1 VDEWPKR
8 ERHPSRAEFAVVIRG
23 GHQGFIETSV
33 AAIKSSLL
41 LGSTPAAI
49 VQTLLPYNLRVVF
62 RSPHRYSRSL
72 PAAVV
77 VQMVAILNTINLGRD
92 CDWRVS

>member
-1 VDEWPKR
+1 VDEWAKR

-49 VQTLLPYNLRVVF
+49 VQTLLLYNQRAVF
-62 RSPHRYSRSL
+62 RSLRRYSPFIASRRRSSDGGNPQCHQSRSRL
-72 PAAVV
+72 RLA
-77 VQMVAILNTINLGRD
+77 
-92 CDWRVS
+92 S